1 MRLLKSTIFTFSPA
15 DSSLDSLQ
23 RGMKN
28 RITLVTKLP
37 TKDDGLIATSRL
49 LEQVILLVDVLA
61 KHKFRPEVS
70 KKLKNTRSEA
80 VTRFTKSLA
89 ALEETPS
96 QQEVAQKKKAEKE
109 KAEKERVGK
118 LSAEEQRKYVEKE
131 RKSRQS
137 STCLSFVA

>member
-1 MRLLKSTIFTFSPA
+1 
-15 DSSLDSLQ
+15 
-23 RGMKN
+23 MKN

-37 TKDDGLIATSRL
+37 TSDVGLVATSRL
-49 LEQVILLVDVLA
+49 LEQVILLVDSLD
-61 KHKFRPEVS
+61 KHKFRSEVS

-96 QQEVAQKKKAEKE
+96 QQDIAQKKKAEKE
-109 KAEKERVGK
+109 KAEKERVAK

-137 STCLSFVA
+137 STCPSFVAKLILEMQKTKKM